1 MRPFVSQ
8 TLHIFRKDARGLW
21 MQIAWALGATL
32 LFALWGILS
41 ANYGH
46 RERLVSYQSLLTIL
60 LLLTWCGLTGML
72 VSAEP
77 LVGDRPFWRTLPYCW
92 RSLLA
97 AKVLAIAVW
106 ILLPK
111 ILADM
116 AVLAAHGFSIPAH
129 LPGLLLSALALF
141 LCLIPT
147 AFVASVSPH
156 PMVWSA
162 VVFIGVPA
170 LVVWDRFFAAM
181 LGENDAAPPLWAAT
195 LATLVSLSICLV
207 ALLVWQYARR
217 RTPWVVA
224 LGLGAL
230 VVCPLAAHRAI
241 SWTTQFD
248 LQTRLTSSPAPANSP
263 QVALDPDPS
272 ANQFISPDPNGHRDV
287 RLPVRFLGV
296 PDEVTPVL
304 QGVTLSLRTPTGDIA
319 AGDSLPWRN
328 IEARIAPG
336 QRGPAALRFGLTTS
350 EWKRVYQQRVAVR
363 GVAYVALY
371 GNMRSARI
379 REPSRWV
386 DLGGVARC
394 AMFVSKPD
402 QNLPPLL
409 HCELPFHARPGEFI
423 TTLRL
428 PLPALNGPGAS
439 TPARLVDRET
449 EARLEESTPFD
460 ALPSSGELGP
470 LTSFIHHRLSD
481 TDTHPLIG
489 FRELVGCVK
498 IRFELPGILF
508 RAPDAGM
515 GVLLNRSAAQL
526 GDDGRDARRVIA
538 TVDVSL
544 PPPPPG
550 SNGWTTLLVA
560 EDQSQQYCG
569 YRRCPESGQTVDT
582 THEQIFAFAPGAYHV
597 VAAPAGVK
605 LWRMLPNEYARLVDT
620 GKRVVLRQGDKVR
633 VGFTAPAR

>member
-1 MRPFVSQ
+1 MRQFLSQ
-8 TLHIFRKDARGLW
+8 TLHIFRKDVRGLW
-21 MQIAWALGATL
+21 GQIAWTLGATL

-72 VSAEP
+72 VTAEP
-77 LVGDRPFWRTLPYCW
+77 LVGDRPLWRTLPYCW

-97 AKVLAIAVW
+97 AKLLAIAVW

-162 VVFIGVPA
+162 VVFVGVPA

-181 LGENDAAPPLWAAT
+181 LGEYDAAPPLWATT
-195 LATLVSLSICLV
+195 LATLISLAICLV

-217 RTPWVVA
+217 RTLWVAA
-224 LGLGAL
+224 LGLSAL
-230 VVCPLAAHRAI
+230 VVCPLAAHHGI

-248 LQTRLTSSPAPANSP
+248 LQTRLTSSPLPAGSP
-263 QVALDPDPS
+263 QVALDPDPL
-272 ANQFISPDPNGHRDV
+272 ANQFIMPDPNGRRDV
-287 RLPVRFLGV
+287 RLPVRLLGV

-304 QGVTLSLRTPTGDIA
+304 QGATLSLRTPSGDIA
-319 AGDSLPWRN
+319 AGDALPWRN
-328 IEARIAPG
+328 VEARTAPG
-336 QRGPAALRFGLTTS
+336 QRGPAALRFGLTAS
-350 EWKRVYQQRVAVR
+350 EWKRVYRQPVALR

-371 GNMRSARI
+371 GNLRSARI
-379 REPSRWV
+379 RAAGRWV

-402 QNLPPLL
+402 QSLPPLL

-428 PLPALNGPGAS
+428 PSLALNG
-439 TPARLVDRET
+439 RLVERT
-449 EARLEESTPFD
+449 SEARLEGSTPFD
-460 ALPSSGELGP
+460 TLPSSGELGP
-470 LTSFIHHRLSD
+470 LTAFIHYRLSD
-481 TDTHPLIG
+481 TDTQPLIG
-489 FRELVGCVK
+489 FRELIGCVK
-498 IRFELPGILF
+498 VRFELPVILF

-515 GVLLNRSAAQL
+515 RVMLNRSVAQS
-526 GDDGRDARRVIA
+526 GDDGREARRVLA

-560 EDQSQQYCG
+560 EDQSKQYCG
-569 YRRCPESGQTVDT
+569 YQRCPESGQPEGA
-582 THEQIFAFAPGAYHV
+582 THQQLFAFDPGAYYV
-597 VAAPAGVK
+597 VAAPAGVAF
-605 LWRMLPNEYARLVDT
+605 WNMLPTDYARLVAQ
-620 GKRVVLRQGDKVR
+620 GKRLVLRQGDDVH
-633 VGFTAPAR
+633 VDLTAPAR

>member
-1 MRPFVSQ
+1 MRQFVSQ
-8 TLHIFRKDARGLW
+8 TLHIFGKDARGLW
-21 MQIAWALGATL
+21 KQIAWTLGATL

-41 ANYGH
+41 ADFAH

-72 VSAEP
+72 VTAEP

-116 AVLAAHGFSIPAH
+116 AVLAAHGFSVPAH

-162 VVFIGVPA
+162 VVFVGVPA
-170 LVVWDRFFAAM
+170 LVVWDRFFAAV
-181 LGENDAAPPLWAAT
+181 LGEIDAAPPLWAANLT
-195 LATLVSLSICLV
+195 AFIGLGICLV

-217 RTPWVVA
+217 RTLWVVA
-224 LGLGAL
+224 LGLSAL
-230 VVCPLAAHRAI
+230 VVCPLAAHRTI

-248 LQTRLTSSPAPANSP
+248 LQTSLTSSPAPASSP

-287 RLPVRFLGV
+287 RLPVRLLGV
-296 PDEVTPVL
+296 PDEVTPVVL
-304 QGVTLSLRTPTGDIA
+304 GAALSLRTPSGDVA
-319 AGDSLPWRN
+319 AGDPLPWRN
-328 IEARIAPG
+328 VEARTAPG

-371 GNMRSARI
+371 GNLRSARI
-379 REPSRWV
+379 REPGRWV

-409 HCELPFHARPGEFI
+409 HCELPFHARPGEFT
-423 TTLRL
+423 TTLRFSL
-428 PLPALNGPGAS
+428 LGLSSPGDS
-439 TPARLVDRET
+439 MPARLVERT
-449 EARLEESTPFD
+449 SEARLESSTPFD
-460 ALPSSGELGP
+460 GLPSSGNLGP
-470 LTSFIHHRLSD
+470 LTEFSHYRLSE
-481 TDTHPLIG
+481 TDTQPLIG

-498 IRFELPGILF
+498 VRFELPGILF
-508 RAPDAGM
+508 RAPEAGLR
-515 GVLLNRSAAQL
+515 VSFNRPAAQS
-526 GDDGRDARRVIA
+526 GDDGRAAQRVLA
-538 TVDVSL
+538 TVDISL

-550 SNGWTTLLVA
+550 STGWKTLLVA
-560 EDQSQQYCG
+560 ENQSQQYCG
-569 YRRCPESGQTVDT
+569 YAGCPESGRPVDT
-582 THEQIFAFAPGAYHV
+582 THQQIFAFAPGVYHV

-605 LWRMLPNEYARLVDT
+605 LWNMLPNEYARLVDT
-620 GKRVVLRQGDKVR
+620 GKRVVLRQGDNVH
-633 VGFTAPAR
+633 VDFTAPAR